1 MHSLYIDCKYGHMI
15 DIGVR
20 GGSRNELLEPIAAL
34 NVTVYTK
41 WLLDPTEHVGRDAL
55 DIASAM
61 DIYTDVRGMFYDLIL
76 PTLFGMN
83 SQKQLEGH
91 KSLTKEKVFKEIKN
105 TLYAGVTAFGLG
117 FSED

>member
-20 GGSRNELLEPIAAL
+20 TGSRNELIEPFSTL
-34 NVTVYTK
+34 DVTVYTK

-55 DIASAM
+55 EIANAM
-61 DIYTDVRGMFYDLIL
+61 DIYTDVRGMLYDLIL
-76 PTLFGMN
+76 PTMFGMN
-83 SQKQLEGH
+83 NQTQLEGH
-91 KSLTKEKVFKEIKN
+91 KSLTKETLFKEIKN